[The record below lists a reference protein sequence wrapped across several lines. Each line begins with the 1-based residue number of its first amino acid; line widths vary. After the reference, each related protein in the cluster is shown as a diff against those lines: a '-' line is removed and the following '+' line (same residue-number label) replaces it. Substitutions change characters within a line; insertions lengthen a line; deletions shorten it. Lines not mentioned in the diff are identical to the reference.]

1 MSDKEKNDWTNDSG
15 YSDVFHNTMHT
26 IPKINEPQEE
36 YENDKLK
43 ARVKFLEESHYYDGY
58 NFRNRLYEKIE
69 IIKELETEIEKANN
83 SVLAKWKEN
92 DIGYSN
98 I

>member
-36 YENDKLK
+36 Y
-43 ARVKFLEESHYYDGY
+43 
-58 NFRNRLYEKIE
+58 NFP
-69 IIKELETEIEKANN
+69 
-83 SVLAKWKEN
+83 
-92 DIGYSN
+92 
-98 I
+98 